1 MKKIIFLFTALISI
15 PSISKIETLDR
26 IAVIVDDGILMESQ
40 IDIAL
45 EEIVKRYDAQNIPKP
60 AISVLR
66 EQTIEKLV
74 VEELQLQMAERAG
87 VRISDAELNSTVAR
101 IASNNGMS
109 LEDFILY
116 LDGEGE
122 SYQRLRDNIKKEMT
136 VQRVQRGRVGSS
148 INITD
153 KEFEAFL
160 ATDESLKQL
169 EPELLV
175 RQILVKTSNEANKV
189 LEKINNSFDFETL
202 ARELSISSNALE
214 GGLMNWRKKSDMPSL
229 FAEGLEGVDVG
240 QVSPPLKS
248 GAGYHILKVEEKRGD
263 FVKYEDQWLVRH
275 ILLMP
280 SEIRSEEASE
290 LELIDIRNRVINGE
304 DFSLLAKE
312 FSEDPGSAQKGGELD
327 WMGKG
332 ITAAEFE
339 ATFTKIEEGV
349 VSEVF
354 QTEFGF
360 HFLELLGQRNKD
372 MTNEAIENRAFN
384 ILYSRK
390 YDEEL
395 ENTLRSMRA
404 EAFVE
409 IKDLDEEINIF
420 SWRAFWNWN

>member
-1 MKKIIFLFTALISI
+1 MKKIIFLFTALVSI

-45 EEIVKRYDAQNIPKP
+45 EEIIKRYDAQNIPKP
-60 AISVLR
+60 AINVLR

-87 VRISDAELNSTVAR
+87 VRISDAELNATVAR

-122 SYQRLRDNIKKEMT
+122 SYQRLRNNIKKEMT

-175 RQILVKTSNEANKV
+175 RQILVKTSHEASEV
-189 LEKINNSFDFETL
+189 LEKINTGLDFEVL
-202 ARELSISSNALE
+202 AKEFSISSNASE

-229 FAEGLEGVDVG
+229 YAEGLEGVDVG
-240 QVSPPLKS
+240 QVSSPLKS
-248 GAGYHILKVEEKRGD
+248 GAGLHILKVEEKRGD
-263 FVKYEDQWLVRH
+263 FVQYEDQWLVRH

-280 SEIRSEEASE
+280 SEIRNEEASE
-290 LELIDIRNRVINGE
+290 LELIDIRKRVINGE
-304 DFSLLAKE
+304 DFSTLAKE

-339 ATFTKIEEGV
+339 ETFTTIEEGV

-360 HFLELLGQRNKD
+360 HFLELLDQRNKD

-409 IKDLDEEINIF
+409 IKDLD
-420 SWRAFWNWN
+420 

>member
-214 GGLMNWRKKSDMPSL
+214 GGLMNWRKKSHMPSL

-409 IKDLDEEINIF
+409 IKDLD
-420 SWRAFWNWN
+420 

>member
-1 MKKIIFLFTALISI
+1 MKKIIYLFTALISI

-45 EEIVKRYDAQNIPKP
+45 EEIIKRYDAQNIPKP
-60 AISVLR
+60 PINVLR

-87 VRISDAELNSTVAR
+87 VRISDAELNATVAR

-122 SYQRLRDNIKKEMT
+122 SYQRLRNNIKKEMT

-175 RQILVKTSNEANKV
+175 RQILVKTSSEASEV
-189 LEKINNSFDFETL
+189 LEKINTGLDFEIL
-202 ARELSISSNALE
+202 AKEFSISSNASE

-240 QVSPPLKS
+240 QVSSPLKS
-248 GAGYHILKVEEKRGD
+248 GAGLHILKVEEKRGD
-263 FVKYEDQWLVRH
+263 FVQYEDQWLVRH

-280 SEIRSEEASE
+280 SEIRNEEASE
-290 LELIDIRNRVINGE
+290 LELIDIRNRVMNGE
-304 DFSLLAKE
+304 DFSTLAKE

-339 ATFTKIEEGV
+339 ATFTTIEEGV

-360 HFLELLGQRNKD
+360 HFLELLDQRNKD

-409 IKDLDEEINIF
+409 IKDLD
-420 SWRAFWNWN
+420 

>member
-1 MKKIIFLFTALISI
+1 LISI

-40 IDIAL
+40 IDNAL
-45 EEIVKRYDAQNIPKP
+45 EEIIKRYDAQNIPKP
-60 AISVLR
+60 PINVLR

-87 VRISDAELNSTVAR
+87 VRISDAELNATVAR

-122 SYQRLRDNIKKEMT
+122 SYQRLRNNIKKEMT

-175 RQILVKTSNEANKV
+175 RQILVKTSSEASEV
-189 LEKINNSFDFETL
+189 LEKINTGLDFEIL
-202 ARELSISSNALE
+202 AKEFSISSNASE

-240 QVSPPLKS
+240 QVSSPLKS
-248 GAGYHILKVEEKRGD
+248 GAGLHILKVEEKRGD
-263 FVKYEDQWLVRH
+263 FVEYEDQWLVRH

-280 SEIRSEEASE
+280 SEIRNEEASE
-290 LELIDIRNRVINGE
+290 LELIDIRNRVMNGE
-304 DFSLLAKE
+304 DFSTLAKE

-339 ATFTKIEEGV
+339 ATFTTIEEGV

-360 HFLELLGQRNKD
+360 HFLELLDQRNKD

-409 IKDLDEEINIF
+409 IKDLD
-420 SWRAFWNWN
+420 

>member
-1 MKKIIFLFTALISI
+1 MKKIIFLFTALVSI

-60 AISVLR
+60 AINVLR

-87 VRISDAELNSTVAR
+87 VRISDAELNATVAR

-122 SYQRLRDNIKKEMT
+122 SYQRLRNNIKKEMT

-175 RQILVKTSNEANKV
+175 RQILVKTSNEASEV
-189 LEKINNSFDFETL
+189 LEKINTGLDFEVL
-202 ARELSISSNALE
+202 AKEFSISSNASE

-240 QVSPPLKS
+240 QVSSPLKS
-248 GAGYHILKVEEKRGD
+248 GAGLHILKVEEKRGD
-263 FVKYEDQWLVRH
+263 FVQYEDQWLVRH

-280 SEIRSEEASE
+280 SEIRNEEASE
-290 LELIDIRNRVINGE
+290 LELIDIRKRVINGE
-304 DFSLLAKE
+304 DFSTLAKE

-339 ATFTKIEEGV
+339 ATFTTIEEGV

-360 HFLELLGQRNKD
+360 HFLELLDQRNKD

-409 IKDLDEEINIF
+409 IKDLD
-420 SWRAFWNWN
+420 

>member
-189 LEKINNSFDFETL
+189 LEKINNSFDFEAL

-409 IKDLDEEINIF
+409 IKDLD
-420 SWRAFWNWN
+420 

>member
-1 MKKIIFLFTALISI
+1 MKKIIFLFTALVSI

-45 EEIVKRYDAQNIPKP
+45 EEIIKRYDAQNIPKP
-60 AISVLR
+60 AINVLR

-87 VRISDAELNSTVAR
+87 VRISDAELNATVAR

-122 SYQRLRDNIKKEMT
+122 SYQRLRNNIKKEMT

-175 RQILVKTSNEANKV
+175 RQILVKTSNEASEV
-189 LEKINNSFDFETL
+189 LEKINTGLDFEVL
-202 ARELSISSNALE
+202 AKEFSISSNASE

-229 FAEGLEGVDVG
+229 YAEGLEGVDVG
-240 QVSPPLKS
+240 QVSSPLKS
-248 GAGYHILKVEEKRGD
+248 GAGLHILKVEEKRGD
-263 FVKYEDQWLVRH
+263 FVQYEDQWLVRH

-280 SEIRSEEASE
+280 SEIRNEEASE
-290 LELIDIRNRVINGE
+290 LELIDIRKRVINGE
-304 DFSLLAKE
+304 DFSTLAKE

-339 ATFTKIEEGV
+339 ATFTTIEEGI

-360 HFLELLGQRNKD
+360 HFLELLDQRNKD

-409 IKDLDEEINIF
+409 IKDLD
-420 SWRAFWNWN
+420 

>member
-45 EEIVKRYDAQNIPKP
+45 EEIIKRYDAQNIPKP
-60 AISVLR
+60 PINVLR

-87 VRISDAELNSTVAR
+87 VRISDAELNATVAC

-122 SYQRLRDNIKKEMT
+122 SYQRLRNNIKKEMT

-175 RQILVKTSNEANKV
+175 RQILVKTSSEASEV
-189 LEKINNSFDFETL
+189 LEKINTGLDFEIL
-202 ARELSISSNALE
+202 AKEFSISSNASE

-240 QVSPPLKS
+240 QVSSPLKS
-248 GAGYHILKVEEKRGD
+248 GAGLHILKVEEKRGD
-263 FVKYEDQWLVRH
+263 FVEYEDQWLVRH

-280 SEIRSEEASE
+280 SEIRNEEASE
-290 LELIDIRNRVINGE
+290 LELIDIRNRVMNGE
-304 DFSLLAKE
+304 DFSTLAKE

-339 ATFTKIEEGV
+339 ATFTTIEEGV

-360 HFLELLGQRNKD
+360 HFLELLDQRNKD

-409 IKDLDEEINIF
+409 IKDLD
-420 SWRAFWNWN
+420 

>member
-189 LEKINNSFDFETL
+189 LEKIINSFDFETL

-409 IKDLDEEINIF
+409 IKDLD
-420 SWRAFWNWN
+420 

>member
-1 MKKIIFLFTALISI
+1 MKKIIFLFTALVSI

-45 EEIVKRYDAQNIPKP
+45 EEIIKRYDAQNIPKP
-60 AISVLR
+60 AINVLR

-87 VRISDAELNSTVAR
+87 VRISDAELNATVAR

-122 SYQRLRDNIKKEMT
+122 SYQRLRNNIKKEMT

-175 RQILVKTSNEANKV
+175 RQILVKTSNEASEV
-189 LEKINNSFDFETL
+189 LEKINTGLDFEVL
-202 ARELSISSNALE
+202 AKEFSISSNASE

-229 FAEGLEGVDVG
+229 YAEGLEGVDVG
-240 QVSPPLKS
+240 QVSSPLKS
-248 GAGYHILKVEEKRGD
+248 GAGLHILKVEEKRGD
-263 FVKYEDQWLVRH
+263 FVQYEDQWLVRH

-280 SEIRSEEASE
+280 SEIRNEEASE
-290 LELIDIRNRVINGE
+290 LELIDIRKRVLNGE
-304 DFSLLAKE
+304 DFSTLAKE

-339 ATFTKIEEGV
+339 ATFTTIEEGV

-360 HFLELLGQRNKD
+360 HFLELLDQRNKD

-409 IKDLDEEINIF
+409 IKDLD
-420 SWRAFWNWN
+420 

>member
-1 MKKIIFLFTALISI
+1 
-15 PSISKIETLDR
+15 
-26 IAVIVDDGILMESQ
+26 
-40 IDIAL
+40 
-45 EEIVKRYDAQNIPKP
+45 
-60 AISVLR
+60 
-66 EQTIEKLV
+66 
-74 VEELQLQMAERAG
+74 MAERAG
-87 VRISDAELNSTVAR
+87 VRISDAELNATVAR

-122 SYQRLRDNIKKEMT
+122 SYQRLRNNIKKEMT

-175 RQILVKTSNEANKV
+175 RQILVKTSSEASEV
-189 LEKINNSFDFETL
+189 LEKINTGLDFEIL
-202 ARELSISSNALE
+202 AKEFSISSNASE

-240 QVSPPLKS
+240 QVSSPLKS
-248 GAGYHILKVEEKRGD
+248 GAGLHILKVEEKRGD
-263 FVKYEDQWLVRH
+263 FVEYEDQWLVRH

-280 SEIRSEEASE
+280 SEIRNEEASE
-290 LELIDIRNRVINGE
+290 LELIDIRNRVMNGE
-304 DFSLLAKE
+304 DFSTLAKE

-339 ATFTKIEEGV
+339 ATFTTIEEGV

-360 HFLELLGQRNKD
+360 HFLELLDQRNKD

-409 IKDLDEEINIF
+409 IKDLD
-420 SWRAFWNWN
+420 

>member
-1 MKKIIFLFTALISI
+1 M
-15 PSISKIETLDR
+15 
-26 IAVIVDDGILMESQ
+26 IVDDGILMESQ
-40 IDIAL
+40 IDFAL

-169 EPELLV
+169 EPELLI

-360 HFLELLGQRNKD
+360 HFLELLSQRNKD

-409 IKDLDEEINIF
+409 IKDLD
-420 SWRAFWNWN
+420 